1 MPVISLEKL
10 PAGLI
15 ATMRSAAGV
24 TSAQSDVLLLDISGS
39 PDAQRVFSE
48 FLSDSE
54 GGSDSLVTPYFGN
67 PLAPFVAPAAQADV
81 LSVLSTFAPLMA
93 AAFAAGAAPA
103 PFVPAAAL
111 LVFGGVHFHHSKIA
125 LLAVQGEIQTSAWFA
140 AHCPALAAVPS
151 GNVICDLIC
160 TYGNCV
166 VSTRLRKH

>member
-1 MPVISLEKL
+1 
-10 PAGLI
+10 
-15 ATMRSAAGV
+15 
-24 TSAQSDVLLLDISGS
+24 
-39 PDAQRVFSE
+39 
-48 FLSDSE
+48 
-54 GGSDSLVTPYFGN
+54 
-67 PLAPFVAPAAQADV
+67 
-81 LSVLSTFAPLMA
+81 MA

-111 LVFGGVHFHHSKIA
+111 LVFGGVLFHHSKIA